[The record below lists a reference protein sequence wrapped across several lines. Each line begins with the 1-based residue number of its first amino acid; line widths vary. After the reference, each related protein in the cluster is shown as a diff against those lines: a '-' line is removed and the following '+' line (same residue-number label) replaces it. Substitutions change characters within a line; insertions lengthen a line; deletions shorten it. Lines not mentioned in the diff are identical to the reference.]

1 MIVSFVSA
9 VALSKP
15 NKIAIFFGNVPNGLF
30 DIEPP
35 IDAGTGIFDV
45 FNAIEAID
53 LNGDGLTDLVIG
65 SHKHPFGILISLF
78 TLVNRGDGRSYLPYR
93 MPPNAVSQIES
104 IVIGDFNNDGKA
116 NDISVCSF
124 KSIVSTFSAIQY
136 DSIQISKYQRVE
148 NRIFGKPQSMI
159 RGRFNDDEFVD
170 LALVSPESDT
180 LHVLLAYGDGTFFQ
194 QIYHTHYYPV
204 SVATINF
211 NNDSIDDL
219 AVLSCHQKITIYL
232 GTKLGIFHEND
243 ISFYI
248 GENRTDQCFR
258 SLRSADLNQD
268 GKDDLVF
275 IDAGSQTIR
284 VLLGTSC
291 MEYI

>member
-1 MIVSFVSA
+1 MIVSSVLA
-9 VALSKP
+9 VALSKR
-15 NKIAIFFGNVPNGLF
+15 NEIAFFFGNAANGLF
-30 DIEPP
+30 DIEPHIP
-35 IDAGTGIFDV
+35 AGTSIRDT
-45 FNAIEAID
+45 FNAIEAMD

-65 SHKHPFGILISLF
+65 SHSHQFDIAFSLF
-78 TLVNRGDGRSYLPYR
+78 TLLNDGDGRSYSPYR
-93 MPPNAVSQIES
+93 APPRVISHIES

-136 DSIQISKYQRVE
+136 DNFQISKYQRVE

-204 SVATINF
+204 SVAMINF

-248 GENRTDQCFR
+248 GENSTDQCFR